1 MRATI
6 ETTTDQ
12 AEESE
17 EAAVSAELA
26 RRDKSRIGEFV
37 DEAGD
42 VVRAQLARSA
52 DGEQRLLYAAK
63 TEGPAICLGWVADVS
78 AVKEADAIWADYLA
92 ADPAERWAR
101 PVTLA
106 EAEGLARRG
115 QRPKRGGGNGTAAK
129 KGAEKCPRLDGPGVY
144 EWMVDAK
151 VVTEGQM
158 KTQFGSSRARR
169 LNAWR
174 GGDAATAPVVDEML
188 CGKGIHLSEIPEEL
202 WLTGEQKRASRQAPE
217 VREAGARRY
226 RAGESAQALASEY
239 GVTAHSIRNWAR
251 KGANLGAAPAA
262 A

>member
-12 AEESE
+12 DRRTE

-26 RRDKSRIGEFV
+26 RRDKRRIGEFV

-63 TEGPAICLGWVADVS
+63 TEGPAICLGWVGDAT

-92 ADPAERWAR
+92 ADPADRWAR
-101 PVTLA
+101 PVTLE
-106 EAEGLARRG
+106 EAKGLARKG
-115 QRPKRGGGNGTAAK
+115 QRPKRGSGSGSSPK
-129 KGAEKCPRLDGPGVY
+129 AETSPRLDGPGVF

-174 GGDAATAPVVDEML
+174 GGDAATAAVVDEML
-188 CGKGIHLSEIPEEL
+188 CGKGIHLSEIPDEL
-202 WLTGEQKRASRQAPE
+202 WLSEDRKRASRQAPE
-217 VREAGARRY
+217 IREAGARRY